1 MATSIDSTRSD
12 DQQPALDGRVA
23 VVTGSSA
30 GIGLAVVERLLECGA
45 NVVVNSRTQER
56 ADAAARAFDP
66 AHVHPVAADLGTA
79 DGVERLFSSTLAR
92 FGTVDILVNNAGMSS
107 AVPAVDL
114 APADWQRV
122 IDLNLTAPFLCA
134 QAAARVMLPAG
145 RGVIVNVS
153 SILGHRGM
161 ARRTAYCTAKHGLL
175 GMTKAL
181 ASEWGPQGLRVV
193 SVDPGYVA
201 TELVAELVS
210 DGRLDE
216 AVIRSRTPLG
226 RLGEPSEIADFI
238 AFVASDR
245 AAFINGSNLVI
256 DGGWTADAG
265 WPS

>member
-1 MATSIDSTRSD
+1 MEPSTDPTPSD
-12 DQQPALDGRVA
+12 DQHLPLAGRVA

-30 GIGLAVVERLLECGA
+30 GIGLAVVERLIGCGA
-45 NVVVNSRTQER
+45 SVVLNSRTQDR
-56 ADAAARAFDP
+56 ADAAARAFD
-66 AHVHPVAADLGTA
+66 AERVHPVAADLSDA
-79 DGVERLFSSTLAR
+79 SGVERLFASTVDR
-92 FGTVDILVNNAGMSS
+92 FGTIDILVNNAGMSS
-107 AVPAVDL
+107 AVPAIDL
-114 APADWQRV
+114 ATADWQRV
-122 IDLNLTAPFLCA
+122 IDLNLTASFLCA
-134 QAAARVMLPAG
+134 QAAARIMLPAG

-181 ASEWGPQGLRVV
+181 ASEWGPQGVRVV

-201 TELVAELVS
+201 TELVAELIA

-226 RLGEPSEIADFI
+226 RLGEPAEIADFI
-238 AFVASDR
+238 SFVVSDR